1 MRRKG
6 ASSVVV
12 NEDIKENR
20 ISPRLLELGPE
31 ANQYED
37 VKVVI

>member
-1 MRRKG
+1 M
-6 ASSVVV
+6 VV
-12 NEDIKENR
+12 NEDMKDSK